1 MKNSTSKYVEPRWSN
16 VDRPVTPRFDF
27 ATANRIFFGAGTLR
41 EAPAIVA
48 AWGNRVLLVMGKTS
62 SRAEPLAT
70 ALRAVGVAVEIF
82 SVPREPTMPIIR
94 EGIALARTARAEAVV
109 AFGGGSALDAGKAIA
124 ALAPNP
130 GDLLDYLEV
139 VGKGQVLPGPGL
151 PCLAIPTTAGTGA
164 EVTRNAVIASP
175 EHRVKASIRGP
186 HVLPRVA
193 LVDPELTHGLP
204 PSITAATGMDAL
216 TQLIEPFVSPRANP
230 MTDALCREGMA
241 RIARSLRQ
249 AFRDGSDAAARE
261 DMALASLFG
270 GIALEN
276 AGLGAVHGFAAPVGG
291 MFTAPHGAVCAALL
305 APVTRANMAALRSRA
320 PGSPVLARYR
330 EVARILTGKTDA
342 LEEDGGAW
350 LGELC
355 RDLGI
360 PALSAWGVA
369 VKDFEEVAR
378 KAAASS
384 SMKGNPVALGQE
396 ELVRILE
403 AAS

>member
-1 MKNSTSKYVEPRWSN
+1 MKNSTSKRVEPRLSN
-16 VDRPVTPRFDF
+16 VDRAATPRFEF
-27 ATANRIFFGAGTLR
+27 ATANRILFGAGTLR

-48 AWGNRVLLVMGKTS
+48 AWGKRALLVTGKTP
-62 SRAEPLAT
+62 SRAERLAV
-70 ALRAVGVAVEIF
+70 ALRAAGVAVEGF
-82 SVPREPTMPIIR
+82 AVPGEPTVPVVC
-94 EGIALARTARAEAVV
+94 EGIALARATGAEAIV

-130 GDLLDYLEV
+130 CDLLDYLEV
-139 VGKGQVLPGPGL
+139 VGKGNPLPGPGL
-151 PCLAIPTTAGTGA
+151 PCLAIPTTAGTGTEA
-164 EVTRNAVIASP
+164 TRNAVIASP

-193 LVDPELTHGLP
+193 LVDPELTYGLP

-230 MTDALCREGMA
+230 MTEALCREGMV
-241 RIARSLRQ
+241 RVARSLRR
-249 AFRDGSDAAARE
+249 AFRDGSDAVARE

-270 GIALEN
+270 GIALAN

-291 MFTAPHGAVCAALL
+291 MFEAPHGSVCAALL
-305 APVTRANMAALRSRA
+305 ASVTRANVAALRARA
-320 PGSPVLARYR
+320 PDSPALARYR
-330 EVARILTGKTDA
+330 EVARILTGRSEA
-342 LEEDGGAW
+342 SEEDGAAW

-355 RDLGI
+355 RELGI

-369 VKDFEEVAR
+369 AKDFGEVAR

-403 AAS
+403 AAG